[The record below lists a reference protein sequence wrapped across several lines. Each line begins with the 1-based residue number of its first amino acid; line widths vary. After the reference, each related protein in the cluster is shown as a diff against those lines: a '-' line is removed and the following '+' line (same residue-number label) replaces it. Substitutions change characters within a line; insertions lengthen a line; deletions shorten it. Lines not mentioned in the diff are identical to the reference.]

1 MKCATV
7 IGSRLLILAIASSIL
22 LASEVSAKAK
32 DEKRTLVSGT
42 GEFVAE
48 VERTTVPLDPPCVSL
63 LTRAG
68 NVAFSGL
75 IENALEDGWQE
86 VRGLRNACTEPV
98 HGTAAA
104 TFTLENATVAGRTG
118 TLILEGRGIFEGD
131 ATDAAG
137 ARPRYHITIRGVSGD
152 LKGATGTGQILGQAS
167 ATTAFDTYYAEIRL
181 PH

>member
-1 MKCATV
+1 MKGA
-7 IGSRLLILAIASSIL
+7 ISIDRRLLILAVASAFL
-22 LASEVSAKAK
+22 LATDVSGKPK
-32 DEKRTLVSGT
+32 DEKGTLVSGT
-42 GEFVAE
+42 GEFVTE

-98 HGTAAA
+98 HGTASA

-131 ATDAAG
+131 ATGAAG
-137 ARPRYHITIRGVSGD
+137 ARPRYHITIRGVSGE
-152 LKGATGTGQILGQAS
+152 LKGATGTGQILGQAT
-167 ATTAFDTYYAEIRL
+167 ATTAFDAYYAEIRL
-181 PH
+181 PP